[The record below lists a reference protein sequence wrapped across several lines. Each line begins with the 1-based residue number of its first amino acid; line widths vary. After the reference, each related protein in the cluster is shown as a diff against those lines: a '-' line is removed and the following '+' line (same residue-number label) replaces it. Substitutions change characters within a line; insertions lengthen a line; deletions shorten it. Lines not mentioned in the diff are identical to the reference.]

1 MTSGEIQALSG
12 ERKDILETLG
22 LARHWLRNTA
32 RDLTEEQARQRSTA
46 SELTIGGLIK
56 HVTFVE
62 NGWAEFAVVGAKAM
76 PDFTNLTEADMAAW
90 ADGFKLLP
98 EETLA
103 GVLAEYDQVAKHTD
117 ELVAT
122 LPDFD
127 ASHELAPSPWQPP
140 GQRRTVRAVFLH
152 IAAETFQHAG
162 HADIIRESI
171 DGSKSMG

>member
-1 MTSGEIQALSG
+1 MSETLTG

-22 LARHWLRNTA
+22 TARHWLRNTA
-32 RDLTEEQARQRSTA
+32 RDLSEEQARHRSTA
-46 SELTIGGLIK
+46 SELTIGGLVK

-62 NGWAEFAVVGAKAM
+62 KGWAEFAVIGAKAM
-76 PDFTNLTEADMAAW
+76 PDFTNLTEDDYKTW
-90 ADGFKLLP
+90 NERFKLQP

-103 GVLAEYDQVAKHTD
+103 GLLAEYEEVAKHTD

-122 LPDFD
+122 LDLD
-127 ASHELAPSPWQPP
+127 SSHELAPSPWQPP
-140 GQRRTVRAVFLH
+140 GQHRTARAVFLH